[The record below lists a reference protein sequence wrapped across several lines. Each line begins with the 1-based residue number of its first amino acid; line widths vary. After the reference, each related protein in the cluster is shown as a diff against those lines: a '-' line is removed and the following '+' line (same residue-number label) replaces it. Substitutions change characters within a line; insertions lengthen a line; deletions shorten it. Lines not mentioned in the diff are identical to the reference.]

1 MKDGYSFDCDEDG
14 LEITY
19 QHAIGAY
26 ERIFARCGLPAVRV
40 EADSGAIG
48 GKDSHEFILPTDVGE
63 DTIILCGGCSY
74 AANVERAH
82 GIKPPGPTEA
92 PLSVEKVHTPGIR
105 TIEELA
111 SFLGIPA
118 AQTCKAVFYG
128 R

>member
-63 DTIILCGGCSY
+63 DTSFSAGV
-74 AANVERAH
+74 AATLPTWNAPTASSPR
-82 GIKPPGPTEA
+82 GPWKRPFPWRRSIRPASA
-92 PLSVEKVHTPGIR
+92 P
-105 TIEELA
+105 
-111 SFLGIPA
+111 
-118 AQTCKAVFYG
+118 
-128 R
+128 